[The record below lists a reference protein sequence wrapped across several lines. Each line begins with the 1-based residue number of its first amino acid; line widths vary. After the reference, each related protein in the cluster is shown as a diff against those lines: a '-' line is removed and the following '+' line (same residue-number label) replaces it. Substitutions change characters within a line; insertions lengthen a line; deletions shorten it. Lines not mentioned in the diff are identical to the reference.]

1 MRKAALMA
9 KFTRDIVKDCVCATG
24 DSTDYML
31 LAVENQSYVDGLMPA
46 RVMIYDAM
54 TFHIQMEA
62 LKVQIQ
68 AQQSSDEFLTGVPKN
83 TKLKPVVTVVCYFG
97 TQPWDGPRS
106 LHEILEIH
114 DPGLKSFIP
123 DYPIHIIDPHRLTDK
138 QMQCLETSLREVF
151 LCLKASPHS
160 KSLKEIVN
168 SSHRFQHM
176 DPDAIHLINTL
187 LDIDI
192 PVDDQKKEN
201 NMCQAVEEWKQE
213 LRDEGYANGEKAG
226 YANGEKAGYANG
238 EKAGYANGEKAG
250 YANGEKAGYA
260 NGEKAGYANGEKAG
274 YANGEKA
281 GYANGEKAG
290 YANGE
295 KAGYANGEKAGYAN
309 GKLVGEKAILKTLI
323 QNSGLSLSE
332 IAQMTNQ
339 PIALLQTL
347 AAQ

>member
-1 MRKAALMA
+1 MGNLDSVSKLFVQKPDVFRDVFKLILNGRCTTIDEMVPMEPEMLFVKRLPPGTAKTKRERKHQKMRKAAWMA
-9 KFTRDIVKDCVCATG
+9 KFTRDIVKDCICAT
-24 DSTDYML
+24 DDLTDYML
-31 LAVENQSYVDGLMPA
+31 LAIENQSYVDGLMPA

-62 LKVQIQ
+62 LK
-68 AQQSSDEFLTGVPKN
+68 AQTHPQESSDAFLTGVPKGI
-83 TKLKPVVTVVCYFG
+83 KLKPVITAVCYFG
-97 TQPWDGPRS
+97 TKPWDGPRS

-114 DPGLKSFIP
+114 DPELKAFIP
-123 DYPIHIIDPHRLTDK
+123 DYPIHIIDPHRLTDE
-138 QMQCLETSLREVF
+138 QMQHIETSLREVF

-238 EKAGYANGEKAG
+238 EKAGYANGEKA
-250 YANGEKAGYA
+250 
-260 NGEKAGYANGEKAG
+260 
-274 YANGEKA
+274 
-281 GYANGEKAG
+281 
-290 YANGE
+290 
-295 KAGYANGEKAGYAN
+295 
-309 GKLVGEKAILKTLI
+309 ILMTLI

-332 IAQMTNQ
+332 IAKMTQQ
-339 PIALLQTL
+339 PLALLQTL
-347 AAQ
+347 AVQ

>member
-1 MRKAALMA
+1 MGNLDSVSKAFVQKPDVFRDVFKLVLDGRHTTIDEMVPMEPEMLFVKRLPNGTGKTKREQKRRKMRKAALIA

-54 TFHIQMEA
+54 TFHVQMEA
-62 LKVQIQ
+62 LKAQVQ

-168 SSHRFQHM
+168 SSHLFQHM
-176 DPDAIHLINTL
+176 DPDAVHLINTL

-213 LRDEGYANGEKAG
+213 LRDEGYANGEKVG
-226 YANGEKAGYANG
+226 YVNGEKAGYAN
-238 EKAGYANGEKAG
+238 
-250 YANGEKAGYA
+250 
-260 NGEKAGYANGEKAG
+260 
-274 YANGEKA
+274 
-281 GYANGEKAG
+281 
-290 YANGE
+290 
-295 KAGYANGEKAGYAN
+295 
-309 GKLVGEKAILKTLI
+309 GEKAILKTLI
-323 QNSGLSLSE
+323 QNSGLSLNE